1 MSQQG
6 ILTNVV
12 GKKLLMGLTGL
23 FLVSFLVVHVGIN
36 ACALIPDNGYTFNLA
51 AEFMASNFFIRTAE
65 WGLFLGLM
73 IHVFDAAVLTWHNR
87 KSRPVAYAKM
97 DGKANSTWYSRSMG
111 ILGTLL
117 LIFLIVHLAHFWVKS
132 RFTGLEEMGYS
143 TGEILPDLYN
153 QMLNTF
159 KNLWVVILYAL
170 AQFSLA
176 YHLLHGFPSA
186 FQTLG
191 ISHPKYNPLI
201 KTAGITFSIVVPTLF
216 AIIPVVLYL
225 RFNHF
230 INF

>member
-1 MSQQG
+1 MSQHG
-6 ILTNVV
+6 ILKNVV
-12 GKKLLMGLTGL
+12 GKKLIMGLTGI

-36 ACALIPDNGYTFNLA
+36 ACALVNDDGYTFNTA

-65 WGLFLGLM
+65 WGLFLGLL
-73 IHVFDAAVLTWHNR
+73 IHVFDAAVLTLHNR

-132 RFTGLEEMGYS
+132 RFTGLEDQLYNNG
-143 TGEILPDLYN
+143 TILPDLYK
-153 QMLNTF
+153 QMSDTF
-159 KNLWVVILYAL
+159 QSLWVVILYTV

-186 FQTLG
+186 FHTLG

-201 KTAGITFSIVVPTLF
+201 KIVGITFSIVVPTLF

-225 RFNHF
+225 RSNHL

>member
-6 ILTNVV
+6 ILKNVV

-36 ACALIPDNGYTFNLA
+36 ACALINDNGETFNTA
-51 AEFMASNFFIRTAE
+51 AEFMATNFFIRTAE
-65 WGLFLGLM
+65 WGLFLGLI
-73 IHVFDAAVLTWHNR
+73 IHILDAAVLTWHNR

-132 RFTGLEEMGYS
+132 RFTGIENPLSGKD
-143 TGEILPDLYN
+143 DLYFV
-153 QMLNTF
+153 MFWTF
-159 KNLWVVILYAL
+159 QDLWVVILYVL
-170 AQFSLA
+170 AQASLA
-176 YHLLHGFPSA
+176 YHLLHGFQSA

-191 ISHPKYNPLI
+191 INHPKYNPLI
-201 KTAGITFSIVVPTLF
+201 KIAGIAFSILVPTLF

-225 RFNHF
+225 RFNHL